1 MLNAI
6 QQGILTPSTKQR
18 LDELEQTKQEIEVA
32 ICQEQIKNPSITKE
46 EIICYIKKFRD
57 LNLDDINAR
66 KALID
71 NFINCIYLYDDK
83 LLFTFNFKEGTKELS
98 LNDLESDYLE
108 HSSDMRVEGS
118 PENEAPRKRCF
129 FRSLV
134 THPSST
140 PPKTHRVLD
149 KGSHTPPEG
158 RQACLSGAGCGYIR
172 RRRNSRVFILVFL
185 FILAFSRFLCY
196 TELSNRKERGMG
208 ALKTLWSLF
217 LSMFKIGL
225 FTFGG
230 GYAMIGILE
239 REFVEKK
246 NWLSHDE
253 FMDLI
258 VIAESTPGPIA
269 INCATYIG
277 YKVGKGSGAVAA
289 TLGMVMPSFSIIYL
303 ISLFFNQF
311 LSITWVSSA
320 FRGIQACVVFLILSA
335 GSKMLK
341 KMKKTAF
348 SITTAA
354 VTFVCMVTFWLLGV
368 HFSSIFYI
376 LISACLGLAVWGI
389 GRAAAQKKRADG
401 EVEK

>member
-1 MLNAI
+1 
-6 QQGILTPSTKQR
+6 
-18 LDELEQTKQEIEVA
+18 
-32 ICQEQIKNPSITKE
+32 
-46 EIICYIKKFRD
+46 
-57 LNLDDINAR
+57 
-66 KALID
+66 
-71 NFINCIYLYDDK
+71 
-83 LLFTFNFKEGTKELS
+83 
-98 LNDLESDYLE
+98 
-108 HSSDMRVEGS
+108 MR
-118 PENEAPRKRCF
+118 
-129 FRSLV
+129 
-134 THPSST
+134 T
-140 PPKTHRVLD
+140 
-149 KGSHTPPEG
+149 
-158 RQACLSGAGCGYIR
+158 
-172 RRRNSRVFILVFL
+172 
-185 FILAFSRFLCY
+185 
-196 TELSNRKERGMG
+196 
-208 ALKTLWSLF
+208 LKTLWSLF

-289 TLGMVMPSFSIIYL
+289 TLGMVIPSFSIIYL

-368 HFSSIFYI
+368 RFSSIFYI

-389 GRAAAQKKRADG
+389 GRAKAQKKRADG